1 MIFVT
6 VGTQLAFD
14 RLVRA
19 VDEWAADNPDQ
30 HIVIQSGESQYTPHN
45 CEARGYVEPSEW
57 EHLFNSAEIIIA
69 HAGMGT
75 ILKCLDSQKPL
86 IIMPRL
92 AELGEHRNDHQVAT
106 ASRFVN
112 KTGVFVV
119 KDKHELYESI
129 KRLLSGKYESPA
141 TLSSNIQQ
149 LIDELHNFTYAGS

>member
-1 MIFVT
+1 VIFVT

-19 VDEWAADNPDQ
+19 IDEWAADNQDQ
-30 HIVIQSGESQYTPHN
+30 DVVIQSGESQYTPHN

-57 EHLFNSAEIIIA
+57 EELFNNAEIIIA

-92 AELGEHRNDHQVAT
+92 AELGEHRNDHQMAT
-106 ASRFVN
+106 ASRFLN
-112 KTGVFVV
+112 KTGILVV
-119 KDKHELYESI
+119 KDKHELYMSI
-129 KRLLSGKYESPA
+129 NRLLSGDYESPE
-141 TLSSNIQQ
+141 TLSSNIQH
-149 LIDELHNFTYAGS
+149 LIDELRNFSYAGS